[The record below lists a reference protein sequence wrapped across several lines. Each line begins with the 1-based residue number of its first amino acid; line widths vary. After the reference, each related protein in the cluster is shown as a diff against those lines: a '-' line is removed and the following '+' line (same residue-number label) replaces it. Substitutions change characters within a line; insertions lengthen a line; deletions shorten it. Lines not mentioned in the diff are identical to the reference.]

1 MQSKTSYTTY
11 SAGLIILMLAL
22 SLFLGF
28 IKALILAEFIIAIAF
43 LIPSV
48 FFGILVQYIFVTI
61 LFEEDKLIV
70 KRPLLFWNIW
80 PSRKYKM
87 ISIDINEIL
96 YVRFSNTMK
105 GAFTF
110 AIIDKSDNFRYRI
123 EASSYDYFF
132 LKEEFEKRNIV
143 IKNYSYGHQGL
154 ASDTQNWRR
163 RKASDYKS

>member
-87 ISIDINEIL
+87 ISIDIN
-96 YVRFSNTMK
+96 
-105 GAFTF
+105 
-110 AIIDKSDNFRYRI
+110 
-123 EASSYDYFF
+123 
-132 LKEEFEKRNIV
+132 
-143 IKNYSYGHQGL
+143 
-154 ASDTQNWRR
+154 
-163 RKASDYKS
+163 